1 MILKKV
7 TLFRILIIL
16 ILLAVLATLVNGC
29 SSKQILPTPFGE
41 INVIRNLIDLITGDE
56 EETETETEEKDVSIK
71 AERMVIGEDGEVY
84 LMGPKKESW
93 IVTGEEDDTR

>member
-1 MILKKV
+1 V
-7 TLFRILIIL
+7 FRILIIL